1 VRDRRTVVY
10 YTAYSLRVRS
20 RSRRISMSRPS
31 ASHVESNVDLP
42 YVRSGSDPIWVLASD
57 LRYIVRCTTR
67 GETELEDRRSVLSQ
81 ISYICTAV

>member
-1 VRDRRTVVY
+1 
-10 YTAYSLRVRS
+10 
-20 RSRRISMSRPS
+20 MSRPS

-81 ISYICTAV
+81 IYIVYLYGCIVYYISLDRIILK